1 MSQGDYTVEP
11 LPLMRQ
17 LVTDIG
23 WFSKKADPIIGLLE
37 IDVTEARER
46 IHAHA
51 EATGERLSFTG
62 FLVHC
67 VARAVD
73 QHKHVHALRGW
84 RGRLVIYD
92 DVDIA
97 TMIEIEAD
105 GRKTPAGRVIR
116 AANKKTLRQIH
127 DEIRG
132 VQAKQDKSEEADI
145 IRYFARIPRFI
156 RRPLMY
162 ILFRTPQWSK
172 QFRGTVVVT
181 AVGMF
186 GKGGGW
192 GVGLPSH
199 SLTILVGGIAQ
210 KPGVVDGQIAVRE
223 YLYLTTSFDHAVVD
237 GAPAARF
244 AARLRELIESAD
256 GLPEIASEP
265 AMTMGHNGS

>member
-1 MSQGDYTVEP
+1 
-11 LPLMRQ
+11 MRQ

-23 WFSKKADPIIGLLE
+23 WYSKKLDPIIGLLE

-51 EATGERLSFTG
+51 AATGERLSFTG
-62 FLVHC
+62 FLVYC
-67 VARAVD
+67 IGRAVD
-73 QHKHVHALRGW
+73 EHKQVHAMRSL
-84 RGRLVIYD
+84 RGRLVTFD

-97 TMIEIEAD
+97 TMIEIESG
-105 GRKTPAGRVIR
+105 GRKTPVGRVIR
-116 AANKKTLRQIH
+116 AANHKTLRQIH

-132 VQAKQDKSEEADI
+132 VQVAQDKSDEAGI
-145 IRYFARIPRFI
+145 VRFFARIPRFI
-156 RRPLMY
+156 RRRLMF
-162 ILFRTPQWSK
+162 IMFRMPQWSK

-199 SLTILVGGIAQ
+199 SLTVLVGGIAQ
-210 KPGVVDGQIAVRE
+210 KPGVVDGQIAIRE
-223 YLYLTTSFDHAVVD
+223 YLCLTLSFDHAVVD

-244 AARLRELIESAD
+244 ATRLRELIESAAA
-256 GLPEIASEP
+256 LETVLSAKS
-265 AMTMGHNGS
+265 AQR

>member
-1 MSQGDYTVEP
+1 MNQDGYSVES

-17 LVTDIG
+17 LVSDIG

-37 IDVTEARER
+37 IDVTDARQR
-46 IHAHA
+46 IHAHTA
-51 EATGERLSFTG
+51 ATGERLSFTG

-116 AANKKTLRQIH
+116 AANHKTLRQIH

-132 VQAKQDKSEEADI
+132 VQVAQDKSDEAGI
-145 IRYFARIPRFI
+145 IRYFSRFPRFI
-156 RRPLMY
+156 RRPMMY

-172 QFRGTVVVT
+172 RLRGTVVVT

-210 KPGVVDGQIAVRE
+210 KPGVVAGEIAIRE
-223 YLYLTTSFDHAVVD
+223 YLCLTTSFDHAVVD

-256 GLPEIASEP
+256 GLPDPSTAPSR
-265 AMTMGHNGS
+265 SVRKDS